1 MVSEAA
7 VIRAEMNQTRGEL
20 DRKIT
25 ELEVRARDFT
35 PRAVAKRYLPENA
48 LDYAIGGILTLVGT
62 RMAWRQLHAARNGA
76 TSGGQ
81 SSWPAEAGS

>member
-7 VIRAEMNQTRGEL
+7 VIHSEMSRTRAEL

-25 ELEVRARDFT
+25 ELQARAHELT

-48 LDYAIGGILTLVGT
+48 LDYALGGILTLVGT
-62 RMAWRQLHAARNGA
+62 RMAWRRLRA
-76 TSGGQ
+76 TSR
-81 SSWPAEAGS
+81 P

>member
-62 RMAWRQLHAARNGA
+62 RMAWRQLHAAPNDA
-76 TSGGQ
+76 TSRGR
-81 SSWPAEAGS
+81 